1 MNGFIEESLA
11 STLGRFA
18 IAGILFNVRDHT
30 CIENTLAIAC
40 GVKAAI
46 EVEVSS
52 TEIYTD
58 LFGHLFQRFQALG
71 SQHHIGFIDGRHG
84 DRR

>member
-1 MNGFIEESLA
+1 MDRGIEQPLPPALGGLA
-11 STLGRFA
+11 IPWVFCDVGNHPRIDDHLP
-18 IAGILFNVRDHT
+18 IAGGI
-30 CIENTLAIAC
+30 
-40 GVKAAI
+40 KAAI

-71 SQHHIGFIDGRHG
+71 
-84 DRR
+84 

>member
-1 MNGFIEESLA
+1 MDGFVEESLA
-11 STLGRFA
+11 PAFGGLA
-18 IAGILFNVRDHT
+18 ITGILFDVRDQARV
-30 CIENTLAIAC
+30 ENALAIAC

-46 EVEVSS
+46 EVEVGS

-71 SQHHIGFIDGRHG
+71 
-84 DRR
+84 